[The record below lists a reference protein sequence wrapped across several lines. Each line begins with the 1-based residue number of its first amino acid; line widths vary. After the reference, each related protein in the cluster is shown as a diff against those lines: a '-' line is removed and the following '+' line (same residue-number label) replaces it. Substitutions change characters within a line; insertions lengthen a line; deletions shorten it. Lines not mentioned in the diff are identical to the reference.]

1 MKITTDL
8 NLSNAKVT
16 LCYDSAYKKYIGL
29 QLEDSGTGYA
39 DASFFTLKELDTLI
53 NVLTLAKN
61 YFTEEMN
68 NED

>member
-16 LCYDSAYKKYIGL
+16 LRYDSATKKYIGL
-29 QLEDSGTGYA
+29 QLEDTGTGYA
-39 DASFFTLKELDTLI
+39 DAFFTLKELNTLI

-61 YFTEEMN
+61 YFAEELN